1 MEKLF
6 RQLVEKLLNSRYST
20 YELDENGNVLNYE
33 ATDYTGG
40 DPQYSG
46 VMASFMTFI
55 KENQKLECEKVD
67 VYRKVLG

>member
-6 RQLVEKLLNSRYST
+6 RRLVEKFLNSRYST
-20 YELDENGNVLNYE
+20 YELDANGNE
-33 ATDYTGG
+33 RTEPTDFTGG

-67 VYRKVLG
+67 TYRKVLG

>member
-6 RQLVEKLLNSRYST
+6 RRLVEKFFNSRYST
-20 YELDENGNVLNYE
+20 YELDANGNE
-33 ATDYTGG
+33 TTEPTDFTGG

-55 KENQKLECEKVD
+55 KENQKLACQQVD